1 MGGTLLLHY
10 DPAKPDEA
18 TWSHVNNQGELT
30 SRITT
35 GSLADAAVVAQ
46 QHRVVVLLD
55 SSNVHLNHVQLPT
68 SNRQKMLRAVPYALE
83 EQLAEDIEDFHFV
96 IGKTDPHYGTPV
108 AGIRKD
114 TIEGLLDT
122 FNQAGISIDAI
133 IPDAICSPAAPDQ
146 WSVLFHAGKA
156 LVQFQALIGS
166 VIDIANLPLLLRVSL
181 DRTLNKP
188 EKIVCF
194 HLDGEEPD
202 LALEQNHT
210 DIEIIKVAYNTH
222 PLVIFCGEFDRAKSL
237 NLLQGKYKPKRKS
250 SGQWYRWRLAA
261 SLAAAWLLLYSG
273 INLVELNSL
282 KEKNAELDLQ
292 IENIYKKS
300 FPDSKRIV
308 NPRVQMEQKLNELRG
323 GGGPQGSQFLALLT
337 ESVSAISS
345 QKDIE
350 VQSIDFR
357 NNRMDIGL
365 TGTNLQSVETL
376 NRELNKNA
384 RLMTEITSA
393 TSEKNIVKGRIR
405 LQRSG
410 S

>member
-1 MGGTLLLHY
+1 
-10 DPAKPDEA
+10 
-18 TWSHVNNQGELT
+18 
-30 SRITT
+30 
-35 GSLADAAVVAQ
+35 
-46 QHRVVVLLD
+46 
-55 SSNVHLNHVQLPT
+55 
-68 SNRQKMLRAVPYALE
+68 MLRAVPYALE

-114 TIEGLLDT
+114 TIEGMLAT

-146 WSVLFHAGKA
+146 WSVLFHASKA

-166 VIDIANLPLLLRVSL
+166 VIDTANLPLLLQVSL

-202 LALEQNHT
+202 LALEQIDP

-222 PLVIFCGEFDRAKSL
+222 PLVVFCGEFDRAKSL

-282 KEKNAELDLQ
+282 KKKNAELEVQ
-292 IENIYKKS
+292 IESIYKKS

-350 VQSIDFR
+350 IQSIDFR

>member
-1 MGGTLLLHY
+1 MAGTLLLHY
-10 DPAKPDEA
+10 DPAKPDQA

-30 SRITT
+30 SRITS
-35 GSLADAAVVAQ
+35 GSLEDAAIVAQ
-46 QHRVVVLLD
+46 QHKVVVLLD

-68 SNRQKMLRAVPYALE
+68 SNRQRMLRAIPYALE
-83 EQLAEDIEDFHFV
+83 DQLAEDIENFHFV

-114 TIEGLLDT
+114 TIEGLLAT
-122 FNQAGISIDAI
+122 FNQAGISIDAV

-156 LVQFQALIGS
+156 LVQFEALIGS
-166 VIDIANLPLLLRVSL
+166 VIDTANLPLLLQASL
-181 DRTLNKP
+181 GKAERKP
-188 EKIVCF
+188 EKIVYF
-194 HLDGEEPD
+194 YLDGEEPD
-202 LALEQNHT
+202 PALEQIDT
-210 DIEIIKVAYNTH
+210 DVEIIKVAYNTH
-222 PLVIFCGEFDRAKSL
+222 PLVVFCGEFSRAKSL
-237 NLLQGKYKPKRKS
+237 NLLQGKYKPRRKS
-250 SGQWYRWRLAA
+250 GGQWYRWRLAA
-261 SLAAAWLLLYSG
+261 SLAAVWLLLYAG

-282 KEKNAELDLQ
+282 ESRNAELGIQ
-292 IENIYKKS
+292 IEKIYKQS
-300 FPDSKRIV
+300 FPGSKRIV

-337 ESVSAISS
+337 ESVSAISG

-350 VQSIDFR
+350 IQSIDFR

-376 NRELNKNA
+376 NRQLNRNT
-384 RLMTEITSA
+384 RLSTEIVSA

-405 LQRSG
+405 LERSG

>member
-1 MGGTLLLHY
+1 MANTLLLHY
-10 DPAKPDEA
+10 DPAKPDHA

-30 SRITT
+30 SRITS
-35 GSLADAAVVAQ
+35 GSLEDAAIVAQ
-46 QHRVVVLLD
+46 QHKVIVLLD

-68 SNRQKMLRAVPYALE
+68 SNRQKMLRAIPYALE

-114 TIEGLLDT
+114 IIEGLLAT

-156 LVQFQALIGS
+156 LVQFEALIGS
-166 VIDIANLPLLLRVSL
+166 VIDIANLPLLLQASL
-181 DRTLNKP
+181 DKTENKP

-194 HLDGEEPD
+194 YLDGEETDP
-202 LALEQNHT
+202 ALEQIDTNV
-210 DIEIIKVAYNTH
+210 EIIKVAYNTH
-222 PLVIFCGEFDRAKSL
+222 PLVVFCGEITRAKSL
-237 NLLQGKYKPKRKS
+237 NLLQGKYKPRRKS

-261 SLAAAWLLLYSG
+261 SLAAAWLLMFAG
-273 INLVELNSL
+273 INLVELRGL
-282 KEKNAELDLQ
+282 KEKNAEIVSQ
-292 IENIYKKS
+292 IESIYKKS
-300 FPDSKRIV
+300 FPGSKRIV

-337 ESVSAISS
+337 ESVSVISS

-350 VQSIDFR
+350 AQSVDFR

-376 NRELNKNA
+376 NKQLNNNT
-384 RLMTEITSA
+384 RLTAEITSA